1 MSVLK
6 EGAYTVPSRVIGI
19 YNYLIKAKGHQEN
32 REKLYQVL
40 SPISLLMSLNKKKQ
54 DVSSNLDEIPEEE
67 IKKDPHKM
75 IKAVTRQCINM
86 GLLIEDDAS
95 IKLNPEIN
103 KKDSLPSIVVNLFLS
118 PDNCENHDFA
128 RVIAWYL
135 AQNFYDAP
143 GNWEETETQLRQQVG
158 DGLLE
163 LNDTRYGQFED
174 WSCYLGFCWR
184 NSLSKK
190 PVLVPDPTVYLRYNL
205 KRLFN
210 NQVNQ
215 QLPLAEF
222 INRLGKY
229 CPIFETGQF
238 REEIEQQIELREP
251 NHLSGVTSIALRRLE
266 DEGSIRLEKLSDAP
280 VLLLTAGFGDPGI
293 SHITWLGSKT
303 NGGQS

>member
-6 EGAYTVPSRVIGI
+6 EGVYTVPSRVIGV
-19 YNYLIKAKGHQEN
+19 YKYLIKAKDHQEN
-32 REKLYQVL
+32 RDKLYQAL
-40 SPISLLMSLNKKKQ
+40 SPISLLTSSKKKKQ
-54 DVSSNLDEIPEEE
+54 DVSSNPNDIPDEE
-67 IKKDPHKM
+67 IKKDPYKM
-75 IKAVTRQCINM
+75 IKTVIRQCINM
-86 GLLIEDDAS
+86 GLLIEDNS
-95 IKLNPEIN
+95 NIRLNPEVN
-103 KKDSLPSIVVNLFLS
+103 KKDSLPSIIGSLFLS
-118 PDNCENHDFA
+118 QDNSENHDLV

-135 AQNFYDAP
+135 AQDFYNVP
-143 GNWEETETQLRQQVG
+143 GSWEETETQLRQQVG

-190 PVLVPDPTVYLRYNL
+190 AVLVPDPTVYLRHNL
-205 KRLFN
+205 KRLFE
-210 NQVNQ
+210 NQVGQ

-229 CPIFETGQF
+229 CPIFETGKF
-238 REEIEQQIELREP
+238 RDEIEQQIELREP
-251 NHLSGVTSIALRRLE
+251 DHLSTVTSIALRRLE
-266 DEGSIRLEKLSDAP
+266 DEGSIRLENLADAAI
-280 VLLLTAGFGDPGI
+280 LLLTDGFGDPDI